1 MDQKKQTKIIS
12 FLKRRETRKKAKKE
26 LPKIQLLLR
35 LLLHTPCSRWLCA
48 KRPKIW
54 QKNVNEIVIT
64 LKNKTSTENLSARTR
79 PSLLCPLAVA
89 KGCGRCDTK
98 KKINLLN
105 TSASARSSLRAKQ
118 RGRAACVY
126 PAKFS
131 KKTLW
136 LWYFP
141 ICKTGLKSPYILYYP
156 VPTQESYTLLTAA
169 KLLKNYYCWV
179 WCERD
184 CWDYRFKESFFSMSS
199 ANWMWW
205 DLCFEPWIAQN
216 VSCRAYAL
224 SLWACDVILN
234 YLCVVCWEERAW
246 WVSTTD
252 YTWLNKEEQYWKD
265 ACRLPF
271 CATTFTKFIHSFW
284 FKIRKILLPMK
295 KMNISQF

>member
-98 KKINLLN
+98 KKINLFN

-131 KKTLW
+131 KKH
-136 LWYFP
+136 
-141 ICKTGLKSPYILYYP
+141 C
-156 VPTQESYTLLTAA
+156 
-169 KLLKNYYCWV
+169 
-179 WCERD
+179 D
-184 CWDYRFKESFFSMSS
+184 CD
-199 ANWMWW
+199 
-205 DLCFEPWIAQN
+205 
-216 VSCRAYAL
+216 
-224 SLWACDVILN
+224 
-234 YLCVVCWEERAW
+234 
-246 WVSTTD
+246 
-252 YTWLNKEEQYWKD
+252 
-265 ACRLPF
+265 
-271 CATTFTKFIHSFW
+271 
-284 FKIRKILLPMK
+284 
-295 KMNISQF
+295 ISQFAKQVWSPPTYCTTQYPPKNHTLCLQLPSC

>member
-1 MDQKKQTKIIS
+1 M
-12 FLKRRETRKKAKKE
+12 
-26 LPKIQLLLR
+26 PKIQLLLR

-64 LKNKTSTENLSARTR
+64 LKKQNKHRKSECPHAPVTSLS
-79 PSLLCPLAVA
+79 SGSS
-89 KGCGRCDTK
+89 KGMWTLWYQ

-184 CWDYRFKESFFSMSS
+184 CWDYRFKESFF
-199 ANWMWW
+199 
-205 DLCFEPWIAQN
+205 FH
-216 VSCRAYAL
+216 
-224 SLWACDVILN
+224 
-234 YLCVVCWEERAW
+234 
-246 WVSTTD
+246 
-252 YTWLNKEEQYWKD
+252 EQ
-265 ACRLPF
+265 R
-271 CATTFTKFIHSFW
+271 
-284 FKIRKILLPMK
+284 
-295 KMNISQF
+295 

>member
-1 MDQKKQTKIIS
+1 M
-12 FLKRRETRKKAKKE
+12 
-26 LPKIQLLLR
+26 
-35 LLLHTPCSRWLCA
+35 W
-48 KRPKIW
+48 
-54 QKNVNEIVIT
+54 T
-64 LKNKTSTENLSARTR
+64 LWYQ
-79 PSLLCPLAVA
+79 
-89 KGCGRCDTK
+89 

-252 YTWLNKEEQYWKD
+252 YTTWLNKEEQYWKD

>member
-1 MDQKKQTKIIS
+1 M
-12 FLKRRETRKKAKKE
+12 
-26 LPKIQLLLR
+26 
-35 LLLHTPCSRWLCA
+35 W
-48 KRPKIW
+48 
-54 QKNVNEIVIT
+54 T
-64 LKNKTSTENLSARTR
+64 LWYQ
-79 PSLLCPLAVA
+79 
-89 KGCGRCDTK
+89 

-105 TSASARSSLRAKQ
+105 TSASARSSLRAK
-118 RGRAACVY
+118 RRVRAACVY

-131 KKTLW
+131 KKNIVIVI
-136 LWYFP
+136 FP
-141 ICKTGLKSPYILYYP
+141 NLQNRSE
-156 VPTQESYTLLTAA
+156 VPLHIVLPSTHPRIIHSAYSCQVVKELLSTAESGVREIAEIIVS
-169 KLLKNYYCWV
+169 KRV
-179 WCERD
+179 
-184 CWDYRFKESFFSMSS
+184 FFSMSS